1 MSWLLVALGLSA
13 GAQAVAPS
21 TRPGGIDR
29 FAVYEEQELPATLS
43 DAVVYGSV
51 GLSAGVGL
59 TLWTQ
64 GEGARPV
71 LAVAGGIATDLAITE
86 LAKRGFDRRRPY
98 TYGAGHN
105 WGDDPWD
112 ATKSFPSGHTSTTAA
127 AWFSAAETLRREG
140 ALDSRGKRALAY
152 GLASGATVTAGTL
165 RVLAGKHFPTD
176 VLAGAAL
183 GTGMGF
189 LLPGLVYRE
198 W

>member
-1 MSWLLVALGLSA
+1 VSCLLVALGLTL
-13 GAQAVAPS
+13 GAAATS
-21 TRPGGIDR
+21 TEKRPGGIDR
-29 FAVYEEQELPATLS
+29 FAVYEEQELPASLS
-43 DAVVYGSV
+43 DAVVYGSM

-71 LAVAGGIATDLAITE
+71 LAVAGGMATDLAITE
-86 LAKRGFDRRRPY
+86 LGKRSFDRRRPY
-98 TYGAGHN
+98 TYGADTSWVHDN
-105 WGDDPWD
+105 D

-127 AWFSAAETLRREG
+127 AWFSAAEVLRREG
-140 ALDSRGKRALAY
+140 VLDTRGKRVAAY
-152 GLASGATVTAGTL
+152 TLASGATVTAGTL

-176 VLAGAAL
+176 VMAGAAI
-183 GTGMGF
+183 GAGMGF